1 MLRKL
6 ILLAVVAA
14 VIGLAVFWFVTIP
27 ATVPASAL
35 ANRTPDLANGKTMFY
50 AGGCASCHA
59 TPNQEDKTKLG
70 GGLGLKSPFGTF
82 YVPNISPDPN
92 DGIGK
97 WSEADFVTAMLKGTS
112 PDGRHY
118 FPAFPYTSYQRMRT
132 EDVRDLFAY
141 IKTLPA
147 VQGRVRDHDVPF
159 PFNVRRSLGGWKFL
173 FLDGKPFQPDPSK
186 SAQWNRGA
194 YLVNGPGHC
203 AECHSPRN
211 PLGGIVTA
219 QRFAGGP
226 NPEGE
231 GWVPNITQQG
241 LKEYSDKDI
250 AYLLETGN
258 TPEGDSVGG
267 SMAPVI
273 HNTSQLTPEDRDA
286 MAAYIKS
293 LPPVEGPKRPE
304 KK

>member
-1 MLRKL
+1 MRKF
-6 ILLAVVAA
+6 LLAIAALAALGAAAFWVV
-14 VIGLAVFWFVTIP
+14 TMP
-27 ATVPASAL
+27 ATVPASAMGP
-35 ANRTPDLANGKTMFY
+35 RTADLANGKEMFY

-59 TPNQEDKTKLG
+59 TPAQEDKTRLG
-70 GGLGLKSPFGTF
+70 GGLGLQSPYGTF

-97 WSEADFVTAMLKGTS
+97 WSEAEFASAMLKGTS

-118 FPAFPYTSYQRMRT
+118 FPAFPYTSYQHMRM

-141 IKTLPA
+141 LKTLAPIP
-147 VQGRVRDHDVPF
+147 GKIRDHDVRF
-159 PFNVRRSLGGWKFL
+159 PYNVRRSLGGWKLL
-173 FLDGKPFQPDPSK
+173 FVDGKPFQPDPAK
-186 SAQWNRGA
+186 SPAWNRGA

-211 PLGGIVTA
+211 ALGAIVTS

-241 LKEYSDKDI
+241 LKDYSESDI

-267 SMAPVI
+267 SMTPVI
-273 HNTSQLTPEDRDA
+273 RNTSQLTPEDRAA
-286 MAAYIKS
+286 MATYIKS
-293 LPPVEGPKRPE
+293 LPPVEGPKKPE

>member
-6 ILLAVVAA
+6 LLLALGAA
-14 VIGLAVFWFVTIP
+14 VVGAAVFWVVTIP

-35 ANRTPDLANGKTMFY
+35 GAHTPNAANGREMFY
-50 AGGCASCHA
+50 AGGCAACHA
-59 TPNQEDKTKLG
+59 TPGQDDKLKLG

-118 FPAFPYTSYQRMRT
+118 FPAFPYPSYQRMRI
-132 EDVRDLFAY
+132 EDVRDLFAH

-159 PFNVRRSLGGWKFL
+159 PFNLRRTLGGWKFL
-173 FLDGKPFQPDPSK
+173 FLDGKPFQPDSSK

-194 YLVNGPGHC
+194 YLVNAPGHC

-211 PLGGIVTA
+211 PLGGIVEK

-231 GWVPNITQQG
+231 GWVPNITQQALG
-241 LKEYSDKDI
+241 DYSAEDI
-250 AYLLETGN
+250 ALLLETGRS
-258 TPEGDSVGG
+258 PDGEALGG
-267 SMAPVI
+267 SMIPVI
-273 HNTSQLTPEDRDA
+273 RNTSQLSTESRDA
-286 MAAYIKS
+286 MAAYVKS
-293 LPPVEGPKRPE
+293 LPPVDGPKKPE

>member
-6 ILLAVVAA
+6 VLLAVAAA
-14 VIGLAVFWFVTIP
+14 VIGLGVFWFVTIP

-70 GGLGLKSPFGTF
+70 GGLGLKSPFGIF

-132 EDVRDLFAY
+132 EDVRDLFAH

-273 HNTSQLTPEDRDA
+273 HNTSQLTPEDRAA